1 MSTGKKVLIV
11 VAVIVIALIGAL
23 ITVPLVIVTGLLGA
37 STAAA
42 GCTPGGGPLAG
53 NYNGAPVGGLSP
65 LQMRR
70 AAAVVAQGQQM
81 GIPDRGI
88 IIALAVASQ
97 ESGFKVYAND
107 GAGTDLAA
115 DQRGISA
122 SLKIPHDAVG
132 TDHGSL
138 GVFQQQWPWW
148 GGMSELMDP
157 ATSARLFYEALNKV
171 PGWQRLEVTVAAQRV
186 QRSAYPSAYAD
197 DEPLATQL
205 LAAISANAA
214 DTGDTANA
222 AGTAG
227 SGDAD
232 EADPAAGGESGSGT
246 SVLGVGGITYTL
258 QNGVYLGGVAACDTG
273 GTGAVTGK
281 VTFPLTTRDYVDQ
294 HSYGAKGENWGSY
307 HTGNDLSVACGT
319 PVVAAT
325 SGTVILK
332 SGDGWAWSGNWL
344 VQIQSGGPG
353 SLTTWYAHMQKLDVA
368 DGQKVTAGQRIGE
381 VGSMGNSTG
390 CHLHFEVHPDG
401 GGFAEDDV
409 DPGTWL
415 QNNVGKT
422 LAGGR
427 TLPASR
433 QANDEEA
440 GSGDESAHSVSVLTY
455 NIKHG
460 SIAKR
465 AGGLESLAQEIT
477 ASGAGIVVL
486 QEADNHGG
494 GSTAENVQWL
504 AHRLGM
510 QAAYAIN
517 GRFRGKDTIDN
528 AILSRYPLSSPEN
541 TRLPGSSSI
550 QPRGLLHVA
559 AQLDDGGLVHVYGS
573 HLHFTGTIRQA
584 QAVKIRDHIGT
595 PECATILAGDMNTTP
610 NTAIHR
616 ALTTHLADP
625 FAGGKYG
632 RGLTSPSSS
641 PKARIDYLLHDTDTK
656 VTAAEV
662 MAAGDSDHRAVRAT
676 LDVTETCQ

>member
-11 VAVIVIALIGAL
+11 VVALAIAAIGAL
-23 ITVPLVIVTGLLGA
+23 VTVPLIIVTGLLGA

-53 NYNGAPVGGLSP
+53 SYNGTPVGGLSP

-122 SLKIPHDAVG
+122 SLRIPHDAVG

-148 GGMSELMDP
+148 GDMSELMDP

-171 PGWQRLEVTVAAQRV
+171 AGWQRLEVTVAAQRV

-197 DEPLATQL
+197 DESLATQL

-222 AGTAG
+222 ADSDDTGAADAT
-227 SGDAD
+227 SDEGD
-232 EADPAAGGESGSGT
+232 SGT
-246 SVLGVGGITYTL
+246 SVLGVGGVTYTL

-281 VTFPLTTRDYVDQ
+281 VAFPLTGRDYVDQ
-294 HSYGAKGENWGSY
+294 HSYGAKGENWDDY
-307 HTGNDLSVACGT
+307 HTGSDFSVACGT

-368 DGQKVTAGQRIGE
+368 AGQKVTAGQRIGE
-381 VGSMGNSTG
+381 VGTLGNSTG
-390 CHLHFEVHPDG
+390 CHLHFEVHPHG

-409 DPGTWL
+409 DPGAWL

-422 LAGGR
+422 LKGAR

-433 QANDEEA
+433 QADD
-440 GSGDESAHSVSVLTY
+440 DESDSGERSAQTVSVLTY

-477 ASGAGIVVL
+477 TSGAGIVVL
-486 QEADNHGG
+486 QEADNHGA

-510 QAAYAIN
+510 QAAYAVN

-559 AQLDDGGLVHVYGS
+559 AQLDDGGLIHVYGS
-573 HLHFTGTIRQA
+573 HLHFTGAIRQT
-584 QAVKIRDHIGT
+584 QAAKIRDHIGT
-595 PECATILAGDMNTTP
+595 PECAAILAGDMNTTP

-625 FAGGKYG
+625 FASGKHG

>member
-11 VAVIVIALIGAL
+11 VVALAIAAIGAL
-23 ITVPLVIVTGLLGA
+23 VTVPLIIVTGLLGA

-53 NYNGAPVGGLSP
+53 SYNGTPVGGLSP

-122 SLKIPHDAVG
+122 SLRIPHDAVG

-148 GGMSELMDP
+148 GDMSELMDP

-171 PGWQRLEVTVAAQRV
+171 AGWQRLEVTVAAQRV

-197 DEPLATQL
+197 DESLATQL

-222 AGTAG
+222 ADSDDTGAADAT
-227 SGDAD
+227 SDEGD
-232 EADPAAGGESGSGT
+232 SGT
-246 SVLGVGGITYTL
+246 SVLGVGGVTYTL

-281 VTFPLTTRDYVDQ
+281 VAFPLTGRDYVDQ
-294 HSYGAKGENWGSY
+294 HSYGAKGENWDDY
-307 HTGNDLSVACGT
+307 HTGSDFSVACGT

-368 DGQKVTAGQRIGE
+368 AGQKVTAGQRIGE
-381 VGSMGNSTG
+381 VGTLGNSTG
-390 CHLHFEVHPDG
+390 CHLHFEVHPHG

-409 DPGTWL
+409 DPGAWL

-422 LAGGR
+422 LKGAR

-433 QANDEEA
+433 QADD
-440 GSGDESAHSVSVLTY
+440 DESDSGERSAQTVSVLTY

-477 ASGAGIVVL
+477 TSGAGIVVL
-486 QEADNHGG
+486 QEADNHGA

-510 QAAYAIN
+510 QAAYAVN

-528 AILSRYPLSSPEN
+528 AILSQYPLSNPEN
-541 TRLPGSSSI
+541 IRLPGSSSI
-550 QPRGLLHVA
+550 QPRGLLHVS
-559 AQLDDGGLVHVYGS
+559 AQLDDGGLMDVYGS
-573 HLHFTGTIRQA
+573 HLHFTGAIRQT
-584 QAVKIRDHIGT
+584 QAAKIRDHIGT
-595 PECATILAGDMNTTP
+595 PDCATVLAG
-610 NTAIHR
+610 
-616 ALTTHLADP
+616 
-625 FAGGKYG
+625 
-632 RGLTSPSSS
+632 
-641 PKARIDYLLHDTDTK
+641 
-656 VTAAEV
+656 
-662 MAAGDSDHRAVRAT
+662 
-676 LDVTETCQ
+676 